1 MPKRLKKEF
10 ISKNLVVHVTRP
22 CPCMTTSIIIKITR
36 VISVWTP
43 HWITVICHGVEGPMT
58 TGYYCAIFH
67 FVAEEK
73 KKTAAKTKAFYDWA
87 STGIP
92 VMNLCL
98 RATTETKHYCVTI
111 EQSIEIYRHTFMQ
124 VSKIYKQWL
133 WIFLTIKSSDEWSS
147 RNRLVG
153 MKV

>member
-1 MPKRLKKEF
+1 
-10 ISKNLVVHVTRP
+10 
-22 CPCMTTSIIIKITR
+22 
-36 VISVWTP
+36 
-43 HWITVICHGVEGPMT
+43 MT

-73 KKTAAKTKAFYDWA
+73 KKTTAKTKAFFDWA
-87 STGIP
+87 TTGIP

-124 VSKIYKQWL
+124 VSKIYKQ
-133 WIFLTIKSSDEWSS
+133 
-147 RNRLVG
+147 
-153 MKV
+153 